1 MARKREQGFDP
12 DKFLERY
19 EENASHTTSASE
31 TPVPSEASVSSEKAA
46 PDKTVADGIPLSN
59 RELEYME
66 SFILKNKYRRIS
78 RKGRQVYISEEFK
91 LKMQKMMLF
100 FSDGGS
106 ITEYV
111 NNVLEQHFKEY
122 DDIIKRMFNDSLKF
136 RYIWQLK
143 TITPL
148 RQIKNPPQ
156 SLQKTRNL
164 TALCFWSRE
173 KSGREK
179 EYSFPVSLLTG
190 SK

>member
-1 MARKREQGFDP
+1 MARKREPGFDA
-12 DKFLERY
+12 DKFLDRY
-19 EENASHTTSASE
+19 EENASHTTATPE
-31 TPVPSEASVSSEKAA
+31 TTAPPERKVP
-46 PDKTVADGIPLSN
+46 DRTGTDGTPLSN

-78 RKGRQVYISEEFK
+78 RKGKQVYISEEFK

-136 RYIWQLK
+136 
-143 TITPL
+143 
-148 RQIKNPPQ
+148 
-156 SLQKTRNL
+156 
-164 TALCFWSRE
+164 
-173 KSGREK
+173 
-179 EYSFPVSLLTG
+179 
-190 SK
+190 

>member
-1 MARKREQGFDP
+1 MARKREQGFDA

-19 EENASHTTSASE
+19 EENASHTTAAPE
-31 TPVPSEASVSSEKAA
+31 TPVPPETPISPKRTV
-46 PDKTVADGIPLSN
+46 PDKTVAANTPLSN

-78 RKGRQVYISEEFK
+78 RKGKQVYISEEFK

-136 RYIWQLK
+136 
-143 TITPL
+143 
-148 RQIKNPPQ
+148 
-156 SLQKTRNL
+156 
-164 TALCFWSRE
+164 
-173 KSGREK
+173 
-179 EYSFPVSLLTG
+179 
-190 SK
+190 

>member
-1 MARKREQGFDP
+1 MARKREPGFDA
-12 DKFLERY
+12 DKFLDRY
-19 EENASHTTSASE
+19 EENASHTTAPPE
-31 TPVPSEASVSSEKAA
+31 TPAPSERAV
-46 PDKTVADGIPLSN
+46 PDKTVTDGTPLSN

-78 RKGRQVYISEEFK
+78 RKGKQVYISEEFK

-136 RYIWQLK
+136 
-143 TITPL
+143 
-148 RQIKNPPQ
+148 
-156 SLQKTRNL
+156 
-164 TALCFWSRE
+164 
-173 KSGREK
+173 
-179 EYSFPVSLLTG
+179 
-190 SK
+190 

>member
-1 MARKREQGFDP
+1 MARKREPGFDA
-12 DKFLERY
+12 DKFLDRY
-19 EENASHTTSASE
+19 EENASHTTAPAE
-31 TPVPSEASVSSEKAA
+31 TTALPERTVP
-46 PDKTVADGIPLSN
+46 DRTVADGTPLSN

-78 RKGRQVYISEEFK
+78 RKGKQVYISEEFK

-136 RYIWQLK
+136 
-143 TITPL
+143 
-148 RQIKNPPQ
+148 
-156 SLQKTRNL
+156 
-164 TALCFWSRE
+164 
-173 KSGREK
+173 
-179 EYSFPVSLLTG
+179 
-190 SK
+190 

>member
-1 MARKREQGFDP
+1 MARKREPGFDA
-12 DKFLERY
+12 DKFLDRY
-19 EENASHTTSASE
+19 EENASHTTARPKRLLDFPE
-31 TPVPSEASVSSEKAA
+31 RTVP
-46 PDKTVADGIPLSN
+46 DRTVADGTPLSN

-78 RKGRQVYISEEFK
+78 RKGKQVYISEEFK

-136 RYIWQLK
+136 
-143 TITPL
+143 
-148 RQIKNPPQ
+148 
-156 SLQKTRNL
+156 
-164 TALCFWSRE
+164 
-173 KSGREK
+173 
-179 EYSFPVSLLTG
+179 
-190 SK
+190 

>member
-1 MARKREQGFDP
+1 MARKREPGFDA

-19 EENASHTTSASE
+19 EENASHTTAAPE
-31 TPVPSEASVSSEKAA
+31 TPALPETPIPPERTA
-46 PDKTVADGIPLSN
+46 PDKTVADATPLSN

-78 RKGRQVYISEEFK
+78 RKGKQVYISEEFK

-136 RYIWQLK
+136 
-143 TITPL
+143 
-148 RQIKNPPQ
+148 
-156 SLQKTRNL
+156 
-164 TALCFWSRE
+164 
-173 KSGREK
+173 
-179 EYSFPVSLLTG
+179 
-190 SK
+190 

>member
-1 MARKREQGFDP
+1 MARKREPGFDA

-19 EENASHTTSASE
+19 EENASHTTATPE
-31 TPVPSEASVSSEKAA
+31 TPASPETPISSERTV
-46 PDKTVADGIPLSN
+46 PDKTVVANTPLSN

-66 SFILKNKYRRIS
+66 NFILKNKYRRIS
-78 RKGRQVYISEEFK
+78 RKGKQVYISEEFK

-136 RYIWQLK
+136 
-143 TITPL
+143 
-148 RQIKNPPQ
+148 
-156 SLQKTRNL
+156 
-164 TALCFWSRE
+164 
-173 KSGREK
+173 
-179 EYSFPVSLLTG
+179 
-190 SK
+190 

>member
-1 MARKREQGFDP
+1 MARKREQGFDA

-19 EENASHTTSASE
+19 EENASHTTAAPE
-31 TPVPSEASVSSEKAA
+31 TPVPPETPISPERTV
-46 PDKTVADGIPLSN
+46 PDKTVAANTPLSN

-78 RKGRQVYISEEFK
+78 RKGKQVYISEDFK

-136 RYIWQLK
+136 
-143 TITPL
+143 
-148 RQIKNPPQ
+148 
-156 SLQKTRNL
+156 
-164 TALCFWSRE
+164 
-173 KSGREK
+173 
-179 EYSFPVSLLTG
+179 
-190 SK
+190 

>member
-1 MARKREQGFDP
+1 MARKREQGFDA

-19 EENASHTTSASE
+19 EENASHTTAAPETPAPSE
-31 TPVPSEASVSSEKAA
+31 TPISPERAAS
-46 PDKTVADGIPLSN
+46 DKTVTASTPLSN

-78 RKGRQVYISEEFK
+78 RKGKQVYISEEFK

-136 RYIWQLK
+136 
-143 TITPL
+143 
-148 RQIKNPPQ
+148 
-156 SLQKTRNL
+156 
-164 TALCFWSRE
+164 
-173 KSGREK
+173 
-179 EYSFPVSLLTG
+179 
-190 SK
+190 

>member
-31 TPVPSEASVSSEKAA
+31 TPVPSEASVS
-46 PDKTVADGIPLSN
+46 SN

-100 FSDGGS
+100 FSEGGS

-136 RYIWQLK
+136 
-143 TITPL
+143 
-148 RQIKNPPQ
+148 
-156 SLQKTRNL
+156 
-164 TALCFWSRE
+164 
-173 KSGREK
+173 
-179 EYSFPVSLLTG
+179 
-190 SK
+190 

>member
-1 MARKREQGFDP
+1 MARKREPGFDA

-19 EENASHTTSASE
+19 EENASRTVA
-31 TPVPSEASVSSEKAA
+31 PSESTALPERTV
-46 PDKTVADGIPLSN
+46 PDKTVAANTPLSN

-78 RKGRQVYISEEFK
+78 RKGKQVYISEEFK

-136 RYIWQLK
+136 
-143 TITPL
+143 
-148 RQIKNPPQ
+148 
-156 SLQKTRNL
+156 
-164 TALCFWSRE
+164 
-173 KSGREK
+173 
-179 EYSFPVSLLTG
+179 
-190 SK
+190 

>member
-31 TPVPSEASVSSEKAA
+31 TTALPERTVPVR
-46 PDKTVADGIPLSN
+46 TVADGTPLSS

-78 RKGRQVYISEEFK
+78 RKGKQVYISEEFK

-136 RYIWQLK
+136 
-143 TITPL
+143 
-148 RQIKNPPQ
+148 
-156 SLQKTRNL
+156 
-164 TALCFWSRE
+164 
-173 KSGREK
+173 
-179 EYSFPVSLLTG
+179 
-190 SK
+190 

>member
-19 EENASHTTSASE
+19 EENASHTAA
-31 TPVPSEASVSSEKAA
+31 PSESTAQPERSI
-46 PDKTVADGIPLSN
+46 PDKTIADSTPLSN

-136 RYIWQLK
+136 
-143 TITPL
+143 
-148 RQIKNPPQ
+148 
-156 SLQKTRNL
+156 
-164 TALCFWSRE
+164 
-173 KSGREK
+173 
-179 EYSFPVSLLTG
+179 
-190 SK
+190 

>member
-1 MARKREQGFDP
+1 MARKREPGFDA
-12 DKFLERY
+12 DKFLDRY
-19 EENASHTTSASE
+19 EENASHTTAAPE
-31 TPVPSEASVSSEKAA
+31 TPAPPERKVP
-46 PDKTVADGIPLSN
+46 DRTVADGTPLSN

-78 RKGRQVYISEEFK
+78 RKGKQVYISEEFK

-136 RYIWQLK
+136 
-143 TITPL
+143 
-148 RQIKNPPQ
+148 
-156 SLQKTRNL
+156 
-164 TALCFWSRE
+164 
-173 KSGREK
+173 
-179 EYSFPVSLLTG
+179 
-190 SK
+190 

>member
-19 EENASHTTSASE
+19 EENASHTTAASE
-31 TPVPSEASVSSEKAA
+31 TPAPSEKSASTERTI
-46 PDKTVADGIPLSN
+46 PDKPTVECPPLSN

-66 SFILKNKYRRIS
+66 NFILKSKYRRIS
-78 RKGRQVYISEEFK
+78 RKGKQVYVSEEFK

-136 RYIWQLK
+136 
-143 TITPL
+143 
-148 RQIKNPPQ
+148 
-156 SLQKTRNL
+156 
-164 TALCFWSRE
+164 
-173 KSGREK
+173 
-179 EYSFPVSLLTG
+179 
-190 SK
+190 

>member
-1 MARKREQGFDP
+1 MARKREPGFDA
-12 DKFLERY
+12 DKFLDRY
-19 EENASHTTSASE
+19 EENASHTTAPAE
-31 TPVPSEASVSSEKAA
+31 TPAPSERTV
-46 PDKTVADGIPLSN
+46 PDRTVADGTPLSN

-78 RKGRQVYISEEFK
+78 RKGKQVYISEEFK

-136 RYIWQLK
+136 
-143 TITPL
+143 
-148 RQIKNPPQ
+148 
-156 SLQKTRNL
+156 
-164 TALCFWSRE
+164 
-173 KSGREK
+173 
-179 EYSFPVSLLTG
+179 
-190 SK
+190 

>member
-19 EENASHTTSASE
+19 EENTSHTTSASE

-46 PDKTVADGIPLSN
+46 SDKTVADGIPLSN

-136 RYIWQLK
+136 
-143 TITPL
+143 
-148 RQIKNPPQ
+148 
-156 SLQKTRNL
+156 
-164 TALCFWSRE
+164 
-173 KSGREK
+173 
-179 EYSFPVSLLTG
+179 
-190 SK
+190 

>member
-1 MARKREQGFDP
+1 MARKREPGFDA
-12 DKFLERY
+12 DKFLDRY
-19 EENASHTTSASE
+19 EENASHTTAPPE
-31 TPVPSEASVSSEKAA
+31 TTALPERTVP
-46 PDKTVADGIPLSN
+46 DRTVADGTPLSN

-78 RKGRQVYISEEFK
+78 RKGKQVYISEGFK

-136 RYIWQLK
+136 
-143 TITPL
+143 
-148 RQIKNPPQ
+148 
-156 SLQKTRNL
+156 
-164 TALCFWSRE
+164 
-173 KSGREK
+173 
-179 EYSFPVSLLTG
+179 
-190 SK
+190 

>member
-19 EENASHTTSASE
+19 EENASHTTAAPE
-31 TPVPSEASVSSEKAA
+31 TPIPPERTV
-46 PDKTVADGIPLSN
+46 PDKTVAGATPLSN

-136 RYIWQLK
+136 
-143 TITPL
+143 
-148 RQIKNPPQ
+148 
-156 SLQKTRNL
+156 
-164 TALCFWSRE
+164 
-173 KSGREK
+173 
-179 EYSFPVSLLTG
+179 
-190 SK
+190 

>member
-1 MARKREQGFDP
+1 MARKREPGFDA

-19 EENASHTTSASE
+19 EENASHTTTAPKTPAPSE
-31 TPVPSEASVSSEKAA
+31 TPAPLKRTI
-46 PDKTVADGIPLSN
+46 PDKTTADSTPLSN

-66 SFILKNKYRRIS
+66 NFILKNKYRRIS
-78 RKGRQVYISEEFK
+78 RKGKQVYISEEFK

-136 RYIWQLK
+136 
-143 TITPL
+143 
-148 RQIKNPPQ
+148 
-156 SLQKTRNL
+156 
-164 TALCFWSRE
+164 
-173 KSGREK
+173 
-179 EYSFPVSLLTG
+179 
-190 SK
+190 

>member
-1 MARKREQGFDP
+1 MARKREQGFDA

-19 EENASHTTSASE
+19 EENASHTTAAPE
-31 TPVPSEASVSSEKAA
+31 TPVPPETPISPERTV
-46 PDKTVADGIPLSN
+46 PDKTVAANTPLSN

-66 SFILKNKYRRIS
+66 TFILKNKYRRIS
-78 RKGRQVYISEEFK
+78 RKGKQVYISEEFK

-136 RYIWQLK
+136 
-143 TITPL
+143 
-148 RQIKNPPQ
+148 
-156 SLQKTRNL
+156 
-164 TALCFWSRE
+164 
-173 KSGREK
+173 
-179 EYSFPVSLLTG
+179 
-190 SK
+190 